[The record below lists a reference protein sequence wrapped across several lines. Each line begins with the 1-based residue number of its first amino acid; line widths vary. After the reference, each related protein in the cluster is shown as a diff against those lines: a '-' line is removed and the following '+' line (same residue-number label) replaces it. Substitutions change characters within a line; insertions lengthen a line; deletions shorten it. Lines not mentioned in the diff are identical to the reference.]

1 LCLNVPSKRQLTEA
15 GGRQSSEEYVESPFL
30 TGLGL
35 AAPAGLNA
43 WVPLL
48 VLALSD
54 RLTDKVNL
62 TQPYDFLSST
72 GVIILLLVLL
82 GIEIVVD
89 KIPGFDHANDLIQ
102 SVFRPAAGAILLMA
116 TTNDRGVINPVIA
129 MVLGLAVAG
138 AVHAVKTISR
148 PAITLSTGGL
158 GNPIVSMIEDGVAIL
173 ASILAIV
180 LPVLAIFLFVLMAIF
195 VYWSYKAVRHLVRRS
210 SSTQLGATKLRQ

>member
-1 LCLNVPSKRQLTEA
+1 MILRIVGLLERRTHT
-15 GGRQSSEEYVESPFL
+15 SEDLVESPFL

-48 VLALSD
+48 ILALAD
-54 RLTDKVNL
+54 RLTDKVTL

-72 GVIILLLVLL
+72 VVILILLGLL

-89 KIPGFDHANDLIQ
+89 KIPGFDHANDLVQ

-116 TTNDRGVINPVIA
+116 TTNDRGVINPLIA
-129 MVLGLAVAG
+129 MVLGLALAG
-138 AVHAVKTISR
+138 AIHFVKTISR
-148 PAITLSTGGL
+148 PAVTLSTGGL
-158 GNPIVSMIEDGVAIL
+158 GNPIVSMIEDGVAVM

-180 LPVLAIFLFVLMAIF
+180 LPILSVILFVFFAIFI
-195 VYWSYKAVRHLVRRS
+195 YWSYKAVRVLVKRS
-210 SSTQLGATKLRQ
+210 NTQVNATNLRQ

>member
-1 LCLNVPSKRQLTEA
+1 
-15 GGRQSSEEYVESPFL
+15 VESPFL

-54 RLTDKVNL
+54 RLTDKVDL

-82 GIEIVVD
+82 GVEIVVD

-116 TTNDRGVINPVIA
+116 TTNDRDVVNPLIA
-129 MVLGLAVAG
+129 MVLGLATAG
-138 AVHAVKTISR
+138 AIHAVKTISR
-148 PAITLSTGGL
+148 PAVTLSTGGL
-158 GNPIVSMIEDGVAIL
+158 GNPIVSMIEDGVAVL
-173 ASILAIV
+173 ASILAIMLPILAV
-180 LPVLAIFLFVLMAIF
+180 LLFVLMAIF
-195 VYWSYKAVRHLVRRS
+195 VYWSYRAVRHLVKRS
-210 SSTQLGATKLRQ
+210 SGTQFGATKLRQ

>member
-1 LCLNVPSKRQLTEA
+1 M
-15 GGRQSSEEYVESPFL
+15 ESPFL

-54 RLTDKVNL
+54 RLTDKVEL

-72 GVIILLLVLL
+72 WVIILLLVLL

-89 KIPGFDHANDLIQ
+89 KIPGFDHANDLVQ

-116 TTNDRGVINPVIA
+116 TTNDQDVVNPLIA
-129 MVLGLAVAG
+129 MVLGLVIAG
-138 AVHAVKTISR
+138 AIHAVKTLSR
-148 PAITLSTGGL
+148 PAVTLSTGGL
-158 GNPIVSMIEDGVAIL
+158 GNPIVSMIEDGVAVL

-180 LPVLAIFLFVLMAIF
+180 LPILSVLLFVLMAVF

-210 SSTQLGATKLRQ
+210 GTQIGATKLRQ

>member
-1 LCLNVPSKRQLTEA
+1 M
-15 GGRQSSEEYVESPFL
+15 ESPFL

-54 RLTDKVNL
+54 RLTDRVTL

-72 GVIILLLVLL
+72 WVIVLLLVLL

-89 KIPGFDHANDLIQ
+89 KIPGFDHANDLVQ

-116 TTNDRGVINPVIA
+116 TTNDRGVVNPLIA
-129 MVLGLAVAG
+129 MVLGLIIAG
-138 AVHAVKTISR
+138 AIHAVKTISR
-148 PAITLSTGGL
+148 PAVTLSTGGL
-158 GNPIVSMIEDGVAIL
+158 GNPIVSMIEDGVAVL

-180 LPVLAIFLFVLMAIF
+180 LPILAVITFVLMAIF
-195 VYWSYKAVRHLVRRS
+195 VYWSYRAVRHLVRRS

>member
-1 LCLNVPSKRQLTEA
+1 
-15 GGRQSSEEYVESPFL
+15 VESPFL

-138 AVHAVKTISR
+138 AIHAVKTISR

-180 LPVLAIFLFVLMAIF
+180 LPILAIFLFVLMAVF

-210 SSTQLGATKLRQ
+210 SGTRIGATKLRQ

>member
-1 LCLNVPSKRQLTEA
+1 
-15 GGRQSSEEYVESPFL
+15 VESPFL

-89 KIPGFDHANDLIQ
+89 KIPGFDRANDLIQ

-138 AVHAVKTISR
+138 AIHAVKTISR

-180 LPVLAIFLFVLMAIF
+180 LPILAIFLFVLMAVF

-210 SSTQLGATKLRQ
+210 SGTRIGATKLRQ

>member
-1 LCLNVPSKRQLTEA
+1 M
-15 GGRQSSEEYVESPFL
+15 ESPFL

-54 RLTDKVNL
+54 RLTDKVDL

-82 GIEIVVD
+82 GVEIVVD

-116 TTNDRGVINPVIA
+116 TTNDRDVVNPLIA
-129 MVLGLAVAG
+129 MVLGLATAG
-138 AVHAVKTISR
+138 AIHAVKTISR
-148 PAITLSTGGL
+148 PAVTLSTGGL
-158 GNPIVSMIEDGVAIL
+158 GNPIVSMIEDGVAVL
-173 ASILAIV
+173 ASILAIMLPILAV
-180 LPVLAIFLFVLMAIF
+180 LLFVLMAIF
-195 VYWSYKAVRHLVRRS
+195 VYWSYRAVRHLVKRS
-210 SSTQLGATKLRQ
+210 SGTQFGATKLRQ